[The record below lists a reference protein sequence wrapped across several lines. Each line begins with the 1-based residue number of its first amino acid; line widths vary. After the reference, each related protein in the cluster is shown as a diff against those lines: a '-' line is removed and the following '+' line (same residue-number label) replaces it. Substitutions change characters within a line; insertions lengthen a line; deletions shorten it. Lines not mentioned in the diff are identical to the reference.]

1 MDKILATEMKSKD
14 EKNNILLNEQFLSL
28 DYIPHNVLFREEKIK
43 QLFNFYRPIFTV
55 TDDNYSFTPSIVIL
69 GKPGTG
75 KSLTIRRFGI
85 ELQNLVEQKRP
96 SYIYEFRYIN
106 CRRNRTVFSVL
117 VNLMKSFLPDFP
129 NRGFSSS
136 EILRMFQDMLNQ
148 TQTHLLIALDE
159 INYLIN
165 DPDFQNFLYSLT
177 RVNDESIMNV
187 DQKISLILIAQ
198 DKLFLDYVDTA
209 VKSSLYK
216 NIIYFEKYSKDELYF
231 ILKERSE
238 LALKHGSISESILE
252 KIANLTQEQGNA
264 RFTIEFLWRTAKK
277 TQTSNLS
284 TITEK
289 ILLDSFKE
297 IIPFSREIIKDLS
310 FQQKIFLL
318 SIIQCFER
326 NPEVQFITLNQIK
339 SEFQLECQELELKV
353 GTGNTSLWNH
363 LQVLKKLEII
373 GIDVVSKNYRGRFS
387 KIFLKSPKE
396 VLKDE
401 LNTYLNINLKETIS

>member
-1 MDKILATEMKSKD
+1 MEKILQNEMELKNDSKS
-14 EKNNILLNEQFLSL
+14 IFVNEQFLSL
-28 DYIPHNVLFREEKIK
+28 DYVPLDVKFREEKIK
-43 QLFNFYRPIFTV
+43 QLFYFFRPIFNETN
-55 TDDNYSFTPSIVIL
+55 DNYAFTPSIVVL
-69 GKPGTG
+69 GSPGTG
-75 KSLTIRRFGI
+75 KSLTIRRFGY

-96 SYIYEFRYIN
+96 SLAYEFRYLN

-136 EILRMFQDMLNQ
+136 EILRMFQDMLTQ

-177 RVNDESIMNV
+177 RLNEELMTNY

-198 DKLFLDYVDTA
+198 DKLFLDYVDSA

-216 NIIYFEKYSKDELYF
+216 NIIYFEKYTQNQLYE
-231 ILKERSE
+231 ILKDRCK
-238 LALKHGSISESILE
+238 LALNPESVPDQIIT
-252 KIANLTQEQGNA
+252 KIADLTKDNGNA
-264 RFTIEFLWRTAKK
+264 RFSIEFLWRTAKK
-277 TQTSNLS
+277 TQNKNRLA
-284 TITEK
+284 ITEEC
-289 ILLDSFKE
+289 LQESFQE
-297 IIPFSREIIKDLS
+297 IMPFSREIIQDLS

-326 NPEVQFITLNQIK
+326 NPQLQFITLSQIK
-339 SEFQLECQELELKV
+339 SQFQLECQELNLKM

-373 GIDVVSKNYRGRFS
+373 EIDVVSKNYRGRFS
-387 KIFLKSPKE
+387 KIFLKSPMQVIK
-396 VLKDE
+396 VE
-401 LNTYLNINLKETIS
+401 LNSYLNLEQNK